1 MANYRWLLPH
11 LVGKTIP
18 TASEI
23 SVQKDVG
30 DMDGGLA
37 IDGEKGW
44 LEIKDFDPCLIDPS
58 ECHHGFS
65 ISFKLKLEQVICL
78 VASDLSYLFQF
89 SSNIKTF
96 YFIGTR
102 HT

>member
-78 VASDLSYLFQF
+78 VASDLSF
-89 SSNIKTF
+89 
-96 YFIGTR
+96 
-102 HT
+102 